1 MRIIKLRSNGRL
13 EIKGVKNELRDLQ
26 NEVGGYIE
34 KVKFTDDLVL
44 LMDEDAKMKRR
55 KANPFTPGLYGD
67 VVICAVRGEEFAGL
81 SLMKARKIAKLFGN
95 KEG

>member
-13 EIKGVKNELRDLQ
+13 EIKGVKNELRELQ

-34 KVKFTDDLVL
+34 TVTFTDDLIFLV
-44 LMDEDAKMKRR
+44 DEEGALKRR
-55 KANPFTPGLYGD
+55 KVNPFVPGLRGD
-67 VVICAVRGEEFAGL
+67 IVICAVKGEEFAGL